1 MRRHT
6 RPARSAGGV
15 SRLAAAAV
23 VALSLGLWLAGCGSV
38 QPRYYTLTP
47 YPGTPRRGGPATVK
61 VQTPTVAD
69 YLSRDYIVLNNSGNQ
84 LRLARNAAWAEPLP
98 AAIGRNL
105 ALDLSQ
111 RLPGSSVFTS
121 NSGISSKADALVE
134 VNVSQFAEDQ
144 AGQAEIMATVSVHR
158 PDAPVADILSVHVVT
173 PLQNRGQAA
182 LAASLSQALGQ
193 VADTA
198 ADDLRG
204 LGARGRW

>member
-1 MRRHT
+1 M
-6 RPARSAGGV
+6 
-15 SRLAAAAV
+15 
-23 VALSLGLWLAGCGSV
+23 GLLLAGCGSV

-47 YPGTPRRGGPATVK
+47 YPGAPQRGGPATVQ

-69 YLSRDYIVLNNSGNQ
+69 YLSRDYIVLSNSGNQ

-105 ALDLSQ
+105 AMDLGQ

-121 NSGISSKADALVE
+121 NSGISSKADASVQ

-144 AGQAEIMATVSVHR
+144 AGRTEIIATVSVHR
-158 PDAPVADILSVHVVT
+158 ADAPVSGIRSVHVVT

-182 LAASLSQALGQ
+182 LAASLSQALGR
-193 VADTA
+193 VADKA

-204 LGARGRW
+204 LAASGRR